1 MKTHTQQAKRFF
13 ATLLFSTL
21 VLVFPTSS
29 AADSYEDDDWYKKAF
44 KELKPLAEQGEVIP
58 QFNLGEMYEGGL
70 GIRQDYAEAV
80 KWYRKAT
87 EQGYALAQHN
97 LGHMYG
103 EGEGVPQNYAEAVKW
118 YREAAEQGFLK
129 AQFALGS
136 MYDRGRGVPQDYIE
150 AHKWF
155 NLAATQRSEVQEK
168 ARENRDLLEKRMT
181 SAQIAEAQKLAR
193 EWKPKL
199 NE

>member
-1 MKTHTQQAKRFF
+1 M
-13 ATLLFSTL
+13 
-21 VLVFPTSS
+21 
-29 AADSYEDDDWYKKAF
+29 
-44 KELKPLAEQGEVIP
+44 
-58 QFNLGEMYEGGL
+58 
-70 GIRQDYAEAV
+70 
-80 KWYRKAT
+80 
-87 EQGYALAQHN
+87 
-97 LGHMYG
+97 
-103 EGEGVPQNYAEAVKW
+103 KW